1 VGQVLAFLTIV
12 AGFIFAIGLVT
23 HAAGTAQV
31 TNSLASGITNLFT
44 LELGK
49 TPTTATKTG

>member
-1 VGQVLAFLTIV
+1 MGQVLAFLTIV

-23 HAAGTAQV
+23 HPAGTAQV
-31 TNSLASGITNLFT
+31 ANSLSSGITNLFT

>member
-1 VGQVLAFLTIV
+1 MGQVFGFLALV

-23 HAAGTAQV
+23 HAQGTAQV
-31 TNSLASGITNLFT
+31 INSTASGITNLFT

-49 TPTTATKTG
+49 TPAPAAKTG